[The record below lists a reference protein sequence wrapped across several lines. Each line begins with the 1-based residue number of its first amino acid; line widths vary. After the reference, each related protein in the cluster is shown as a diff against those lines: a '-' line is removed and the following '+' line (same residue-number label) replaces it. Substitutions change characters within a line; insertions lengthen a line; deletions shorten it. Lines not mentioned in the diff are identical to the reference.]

1 MFAATSAILSINSLH
16 QIELN
21 CNLLNNMTNHAE
33 MDLSIVSP
41 VYNEGQVL
49 EAFCDQLTQVL
60 SSLGITYEIILVD
73 DGSNDQSPVIIAK
86 RCNADPSVKALH
98 LARNFGQQA
107 ALTAGI
113 DVALGKAVVTM
124 DADLQHPPQEL
135 PRMVAAWKQGNAL
148 IVMERDFTKHIPF
161 IKRTGTALFY
171 FFLNR
176 WSETPLGH
184 NIPDFRLMDRSV
196 VDRFKELPER
206 NRFILGLV
214 SWLGFKPLVLHFS
227 APANQKDHTHYS
239 FRKMAHLAM
248 DALTSFTAF
257 PLRVALY
264 FGLIVSLLNVAYL
277 FYTLY
282 VALFLGTAIQ
292 GWTSIISVILF
303 LGGCQMVFLGIIG
316 EYLFRIYAEVKRRP
330 IYIVK
335 QTRNI

>member
-1 MFAATSAILSINSLH
+1 MINH
-16 QIELN
+16 IEI
-21 CNLLNNMTNHAE
+21 
-33 MDLSIVSP
+33 DLSVVSP
-41 VYNEGQVL
+41 VYNEEQVL

-60 SSLGITYEIILVD
+60 SSLDITYEIILVD
-73 DGSNDQSPVIIAK
+73 DGSSDQSPAIIAK
-86 RCNADPSVKALH
+86 RCEADPSVKAIH

-113 DVALGKAVVTM
+113 EAALGRAVVTM

-148 IVMERDFTKHIPF
+148 IAMERDVTKRISLV
-161 IKRTGTALFY
+161 KRTGTALFY

-176 WSETPLGH
+176 WSEIPLGH
-184 NIPDFRLMDRSV
+184 NMPDFRLMDRAV
-196 VDRFKELPER
+196 VDRFKEFPER
-206 NRFILGLV
+206 NRFIRGLV
-214 SWLGFKPLVLHFS
+214 NWLGFKPLVLHFS
-227 APANQKDHTHYS
+227 APADQKEQTNYS

-264 FGLIVSLLNVAYL
+264 SGLVVSLFSAAYL
-277 FYTLY
+277 LYTLY
-282 VALFLGTAIQ
+282 VALFLDTAVK
-292 GWTSIISVILF
+292 GWASLISVILF

-316 EYLFRIYAEVKRRP
+316 EYLFRIYTEVKRRP

-335 QTRNI
+335 QTRNV

>member
-1 MFAATSAILSINSLH
+1 MMI
-16 QIELN
+16 
-21 CNLLNNMTNHAE
+21 NHAE
-33 MDLSIVSP
+33 IDLSVVSP
-41 VYNEGQVL
+41 VYNEEQVL
-49 EAFCDQLTQVL
+49 EAFCDELTQVL

-73 DGSNDQSPVIIAK
+73 DGSSDRSPAIIAK
-86 RCNADPSVKALH
+86 RCEADSSVKAIH

-113 DVALGKAVVTM
+113 EAALGRAVVTM

-148 IVMERDFTKHIPF
+148 IAMERDVTKRISLV
-161 IKRTGTALFY
+161 KRSGTALFY

-176 WSETPLGH
+176 WSEIPLGH
-184 NIPDFRLMDRSV
+184 NMPDFRLMDRAV
-196 VDRFKELPER
+196 VDRFKEFPER
-206 NRFILGLV
+206 NRFIRGLV

-227 APANQKDHTHYS
+227 APADQKEQTNYS
-239 FRKMAHLAM
+239 FRKMARLAM

-264 FGLIVSLLNVAYL
+264 SGLVVSLFSAAYL
-277 FYTLY
+277 LYTLY
-282 VALFLGTAIQ
+282 VVLFLDTAVK
-292 GWTSIISVILF
+292 GWASLISVILF

-316 EYLFRIYAEVKRRP
+316 EYVFRIYTEVKRRP

-335 QTRNI
+335 QTRNV

>member
-1 MFAATSAILSINSLH
+1 MINH
-16 QIELN
+16 IEI
-21 CNLLNNMTNHAE
+21 
-33 MDLSIVSP
+33 DLSVVSP
-41 VYNEGQVL
+41 VYNEEQVL

-60 SSLGITYEIILVD
+60 SSLDITYEIILVD
-73 DGSNDQSPVIIAK
+73 DGSSDQSPAIIAK
-86 RCNADPSVKALH
+86 RCEADPAVKAIH

-113 DVALGKAVVTM
+113 EAAMGRAVVTM

-148 IVMERDFTKHIPF
+148 IAMERDVTKRISLV
-161 IKRTGTALFY
+161 KRTGTALFY

-176 WSETPLGH
+176 WSEIPLGH
-184 NIPDFRLMDRSV
+184 NMPDFRLMDRAV
-196 VDRFKELPER
+196 VDRFKEFPER
-206 NRFILGLV
+206 NRFIRGLV
-214 SWLGFKPLVLHFS
+214 NWLGFKPLVLHFS
-227 APANQKDHTHYS
+227 APADQKEQTNYS

-264 FGLIVSLLNVAYL
+264 SGLVVSLFSAAYL
-277 FYTLY
+277 LYTLY
-282 VALFLGTAIQ
+282 VALFLDTAVK
-292 GWTSIISVILF
+292 GWASLISVILF

-316 EYLFRIYAEVKRRP
+316 EYLFRIYTEVKRRP

-335 QTRNI
+335 QTRNV